1 MTQKKTKKMADK
13 LNNTSDVSTNAT
25 GRAALITDLNS
36 SIVSQEQY
44 THARNAVRNSKE
56 GDLGAIG
63 NEPSN
68 LHCFDAPFKIVGT
81 VPLPEDDILIFSSNG
96 GNASEIGIGN
106 DITCTYRTLNTI
118 DCLNFSPDYP
128 ITGVAKKDFQKGVVV
143 TFTDKLNPVRRIELK
158 TIEDVTD
165 CDDILLFKKI
175 QHPCIDVKKGQ
186 VGNMP
191 NGTYSVAIA
200 YVVDGQIFSDWYA
213 LTNRVSLYSEIGA
226 NSLEIKI
233 SNLDTEFDQFA
244 LLVVGNYID
253 PVTKG
258 VTKLA
263 KQVGIYSTRVR
274 SVSVTDFL
282 NTTFEDIQLSNL
294 LVQKKTWQ
302 KAGIISSNANYLLI
316 GDLVAR
322 PEEDYQLKAMK
333 IEAEYIVEQVPAA
346 YYEQDGEDV
355 SFYRD
360 ENYDFY
366 IQGVYN
372 TGELTDKFHIPG
384 RRAEP
389 SDVSSVASADVYEL
403 DQQFA
408 DCEPKAKIPK
418 WQVEN
423 TAEKPIPYNNEF
435 ACGRRVYARGKMG
448 IFLSTELYPDNL
460 AMYGDRANTRIGYH
474 KMPDECK
481 VSRYAVINGVTYI
494 NILGVRFK
502 NIEGFDNSDIIGYKI
517 TRSDRKG
524 GNGTI
529 VARGLMTNTRSY
541 VDSTFNQTVYYANYP
556 VNDLH
561 PDQFLSST
569 QTQFRSN
576 GERDFTPLTDF
587 FQDKFNFYSPHT
599 SFEPRYSLGPEI
611 KIECEEIADVT
622 GQFEIV
628 FNHPKQKLMNQF
640 SFWVSAAIGFIESA
654 MVILGQQSA
663 TGTKTNFKRSLTL
676 VGVVT
681 QATSNPLI
689 DNSDSMSQEFTI
701 RGVDDLMR
709 LNIVQFIQKKV
720 AARDLSAIQVIQG
733 VLTLL
738 ASLAIKIPYSIFMGI
753 KAADETMDII
763 RNFSGYTDY
772 VYQYNAIAQFNR
784 SVCMPDGQKR
794 RRVLTSPTYLPST
807 VVSLDD
813 RIFNNLFRERSVFL
827 ELNKPIQTPRTVDNT
842 RQTAT
847 GFGVCD
853 DITRKTTSTGS
864 AYYVTSKAINPNQYG
879 SLGSSAPVSMHSCV
893 LPFTDSTE
901 PGAVT
906 TTPILYGGDCV
917 ITRFTFQKRMQFFS
931 QNLAGTDPITNARFP
946 NGIEYDYRKY
956 RNVGYPRFWIDST
969 KYDYSELLAGNTVN
983 FTRFSRTTT
992 SKHNLDCKGGDR
1004 RNILRIDDAYM
1015 YTSNNAGIDF
1025 FVEADY
1031 NVDYREKQL
1040 NEQPYFS
1047 KKNRNVNDIFRSDR
1061 LTFEE
1066 EFNIS
1071 RSYSDLY
1078 TTEIYAPIQ
1087 RPDFDPVDPVPTDQ
1101 PNSVIYS
1108 LPSFNLQFVDNWQY
1122 FLPANYFSFRES
1134 DFGSLTSIHKLDQDR
1149 LIFLFSK
1156 SSPYISMGKDF
1167 LELEQSGRK
1176 VTIGDGGL
1184 FAQDPREVMPT
1195 DNNYGAC
1202 NSRYAFSNTHLGR
1215 YYPSERQGRILNFT
1229 ESLDDI
1235 ARQGISYWCKNY
1247 MPIALYN
1254 YFPTY
1259 QKVENPL
1266 NGVGYLTVFDSFYE
1280 TIYITK
1286 RDFSPRRDR
1295 IEDITYDEENKVFRY
1310 RNNII
1315 NLRDPNYFNDISW
1328 TLSYSPLDK
1337 AFVSWHDWH
1346 PDWTVQRD
1354 NHFLTVKGNGV
1365 WKHNERTDSFCNFYS
1380 SDFPFEI
1387 EFVSNGGQNVEISR
1401 SLEYLL
1407 EVYKYKNFGRDRFH
1421 VHHENFSHLVV
1432 HNTEQISP
1440 LLQLNYM
1447 NSNPELNLTYPQKDP
1462 STAVTWKI
1470 LFSKEENKYRINQ
1483 FWDAVKD
1490 RGEFTNAEVHLFPTD
1505 ESGYRQIVNPV
1516 AIDIDKPEEFRKK
1529 FRHYWTKFR
1538 LIKNISG
1545 ANKFICKLYNIKRV
1559 LSIR

>member
-1 MTQKKTKKMADK
+1 MIQKKTKKMADK
-13 LNNTSDVSTNAT
+13 LNNTSDISTNAT
-25 GRAALITDLNS
+25 GKAGLIIDLNS

-44 THARNAVRNSKE
+44 SHARNVVRNSKE
-56 GDLGAIG
+56 GDLGTIG

-68 LHCFDAPFKIVGT
+68 LHCFDAPGKIVGT
-81 VPLPEDDILIFSSNG
+81 IPLPENDILIFSTNG
-96 GNASEIGIGN
+96 GNSSEIGIAN
-106 DITCTYRTLNTI
+106 DTTCSYRTLNTI

-128 ITGVAKKDFQKGVVV
+128 ITGVAKKDFQKGVIV
-143 TFTDKLNPVRRIELK
+143 TFTDKFNPVRRIELK
-158 TIEDVTD
+158 TIEDVTN

-175 QHPCIDVKKGQ
+175 QHPCIEVKKGQ

-200 YVVDGQIFSDWYA
+200 YVVDNQIFSDWYA
-213 LTNRVSLYSEIGA
+213 LTNRVSLYSEVGA
-226 NSLEIKI
+226 NSLDITI

-263 KQVGIYSTRVR
+263 KQVGIYSTRVK

-282 NTTFEDIQLSNL
+282 NTTFEDVQLSNL
-294 LVQKKTWQ
+294 LIQKKTWQ

-316 GDLVAR
+316 ADLVGR
-322 PEEDYQLKAMK
+322 PEENYQLKAMS
-333 IEAEYIVEQVPAA
+333 IESEYVVEQVPAN
-346 YYEQDGEDV
+346 YYENDGEDV
-355 SFYRD
+355 SYYRD

-372 TGELTDKFHIPG
+372 TGELTDKFYIPG
-384 RRAEP
+384 RRPEP
-389 SDVSSVASADVYEL
+389 SDLASVASADVYEL

-408 DCEPKAKIPK
+408 DCEPKAKIPR

-423 TAEKPIPYNNEF
+423 TAGKPVPYNNEF
-435 ACGRRVYARGKMG
+435 ACGRRIYARGRMG
-448 IFLSTELYPDNL
+448 VFLSTELLPESEEL
-460 AMYGDRANTRIGYH
+460 FGDRAGTRIAYH

-481 VSRYAVINGVTYI
+481 VPRYSVIDGVTYI

-502 NIEGFDNSDIIGYKI
+502 NIPRFDNPDIIGYKI

-524 GNGTI
+524 GNGTV

-556 VNDLH
+556 VNDLS
-561 PDQFLSST
+561 PDEFLSST
-569 QTQFRSN
+569 QTAFRN
-576 GERDFTPLTDF
+576 NRETNFTPLTDF

-599 SFEPRYSLGPEI
+599 SFEPKYSLGPEF
-611 KIECEEIADVT
+611 KVEAEEIADVT
-622 GQFEIV
+622 GQFELV
-628 FNHPKQKLMNQF
+628 FNHPRQKLMNQF
-640 SFWVSAAIGFIESA
+640 SFWISAAVGFIETALILIGKSQNIQRKDNVISA
-654 MVILGQQSA
+654 LGVSAGTAQIYTAEKTYPINTVADLISLDIVGYIQSKVLALDATAISSIGAILTVI
-663 TGTKTNFKRSLTL
+663 
-676 VGVVT
+676 
-681 QATSNPLI
+681 
-689 DNSDSMSQEFTI
+689 
-701 RGVDDLMR
+701 
-709 LNIVQFIQKKV
+709 
-720 AARDLSAIQVIQG
+720 
-733 VLTLL
+733 
-738 ASLAIKIPYSIFMGI
+738 ASLGLKVPYSILSGI
-753 KAADETMDII
+753 KAADETLDII
-763 RNFSGYTDY
+763 RNFTGYTDY
-772 VYQYNAIAQFNR
+772 VYQYNATALFNR
-784 SVCMPDGQKR
+784 SVCMPEGQKR

-807 VVSLDD
+807 VVGVDGN
-813 RIFNNLFRERSVFL
+813 IFNNLNRERSVFI
-827 ELNKPIQTPRTVDNT
+827 ELNKPIQVPRTVDNT
-842 RQTAT
+842 RQTAS
-847 GFGVCD
+847 GFGICD
-853 DITRKTTSTGS
+853 DITRKTISTGS

-879 SLGSSAPVSMHSCV
+879 SLGSSSPVSMHSCV
-893 LPFTDSTE
+893 LSFNESDTITE
-901 PGAVT
+901 S
-906 TTPILYGGDCV
+906 PILYGGDCV

-931 QNLAGTDPITNARFP
+931 QNLAGTDPITNARFLD
-946 NGIEYDYRKY
+946 GTEYDYRKY
-956 RNVGYPRFWIDST
+956 RNIGYPRFWIDST
-969 KYDYSELLAGNTVN
+969 KYDFSELLSGNVVN

-992 SKHNLDCKGGDR
+992 SKHNLDCKSGDR
-1004 RNILRIDDAYM
+1004 RSIVRIDDAYM
-1015 YTSNNAGIDF
+1015 YLSNNAGIDF

-1040 NEQPYFS
+1040 NDQPYFS
-1047 KKNRNVNDIFRSDR
+1047 KKNRNVSDIFRADR
-1061 LTFEE
+1061 LQFEE

-1071 RSYSDLY
+1071 RAYSDLY

-1087 RPDFDPVDPVPTDQ
+1087 RPDFDPADPVPTDQ

-1108 LPSFNLQFVDNWQY
+1108 LPSFNLQSVDNWQY

-1134 DFGSLTSIHKLDQDR
+1134 DFGSLTGIHKLDQDR
-1149 LIFLFSK
+1149 IIFLFSR
-1156 SSPYISMGKDF
+1156 SSPYISMGRDF
-1167 LELEQSGRK
+1167 LELEGSGRK

-1195 DNNYGAC
+1195 DNNYGAS

-1254 YFPTY
+1254 YFPSY
-1259 QKVENPL
+1259 PKVENPI
-1266 NGVGYLTVFDSFYE
+1266 NGVGYLTAFDSFYE

-1286 RDFSPRRDR
+1286 RDFSPRR
-1295 IEDITYDEENKVFRY
+1295 EFSADITYDEENKIFRY
-1310 RNNII
+1310 KNNII
-1315 NLRDPNYFNDISW
+1315 SLRDPNYFNDISW

-1365 WKHNERTDSFCNFYS
+1365 WKHNERTDSFCNFYNI
-1380 SDFPFEI
+1380 DFPFEI
-1387 EFVSNGGQNVEISR
+1387 EFISNAGQNVEVYR

-1421 VHHENFSHLVV
+1421 VHHENFSHLIV

-1447 NSNPELNLTYPQKDP
+1447 NPNPELNLLYPQKDP
-1462 STAVTWKI
+1462 TTAVTWNI
-1470 LFSKEENKYRINQ
+1470 LYSKEENKYRINQ
-1483 FWDAVKD
+1483 FWDAVND

-1505 ESGYRQIVNPV
+1505 ESGYKQVVNPL
-1516 AIDIDKPEEFRKK
+1516 AIDIDKPEEYRKK
-1529 FRHYWTKFR
+1529 FRHYFTKFR

-1545 ANKFICKLYNIKRV
+1545 ANKFICKLFNIKRL